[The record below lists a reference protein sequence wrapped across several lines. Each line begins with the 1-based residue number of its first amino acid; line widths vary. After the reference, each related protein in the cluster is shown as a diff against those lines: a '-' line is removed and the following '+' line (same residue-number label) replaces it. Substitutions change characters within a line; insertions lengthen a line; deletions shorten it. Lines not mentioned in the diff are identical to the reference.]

1 MILWNTR
8 AGPGA
13 PIALTGS
20 AWLLANIKST
30 CWYLY
35 TQTTVITQITHDI
48 QIQYSRVPTAQYSAH
63 TVYLPL
69 TSPLCIF
76 YNMFCCKMKATSKY
90 PVLLSDW
97 YNKPSPLP
105 REWLGKSHIHSFGI
119 VRIGKLFLLMS
130 FLGCLAPLPPPP
142 YSPSHSSTNTHS
154 PSSTSITS
162 HFTFTPVSKRSVV
175 NRDY

>member
-1 MILWNTR
+1 
-8 AGPGA
+8 
-13 PIALTGS
+13 
-20 AWLLANIKST
+20 
-30 CWYLY
+30 
-35 TQTTVITQITHDI
+35 
-48 QIQYSRVPTAQYSAH
+48 
-63 TVYLPL
+63 
-69 TSPLCIF
+69 
-76 YNMFCCKMKATSKY
+76 MFCCKMKATLKY
-90 PVLLSDW
+90 PFLLSDW

-142 YSPSHSSTNTHS
+142 SSPSHSSTNTHS

-175 NRDY
+175 NRDFYSRVRREIFANFCMLAILFVQQRLNRTGNILKKGQRCIGVILQLAKKSVPPPPGADPSPPSIAKPGRN